1 MTGYR
6 TPPPQRPDLAKLAAR
21 QAGLVKFQGSPC
33 INGHPGIRYASTG
46 QCVDCIP
53 YYRDKQK
60 EKSNERIN

>member
-6 TPPPQRPDLAKLAAR
+6 TPPPRAPDLRKQAAR

-46 QCVDCIP
+46 NCVDCMQFH
-53 YYRDKQK
+53 REK
-60 EKSNERIN
+60 EKSNERTSR